1 MDCFDLIHN
10 VIGIPH
16 KKIVDSPEVLLSRRR
31 KMEERY
37 KFLKFLKRDQFD
49 ETLPGYVPLKSLTLA
64 TDDEFVIN
72 ICKST
77 PEIFDN
83 FLKTL

>member
-16 KKIVDSPEVLLSRRR
+16 KKIVDSPEVLNSRRIR
-31 KMEERY
+31 MEERY
-37 KFLKFLKRDQFD
+37 KFLKFLRRDQFD
-49 ETLPGYVPLKSLTLA
+49 EKLPGYVPLKSLTLA
-64 TDDEFVIN
+64 TDDEFVID

-77 PEIFDN
+77 SEMYDN